1 MIYEYALEPAL
12 VVDWA
17 LANIGRCVGQFGLDY
32 RRLVSDFPKDW
43 KGLVYADFLA
53 RYDYD
58 YGHPDVTNTQ
68 PVLDAFLQILTD
80 CMVPRRIDLPQE
92 SVWLNE
98 AVKEHS
104 QRPFHA
110 IFARERAEGS
120 PPAVI
125 TERNLDDVRDKHWW
139 LPTIRTTPKSAP
151 DIALKLR
158 PLLQAASQIFIVD
171 PYFDAGKERFRETF
185 AEIMR
190 QTAMQPRAVSSSPV
204 ISLMTGVERAFRERE
219 KPTNEQEL
227 VKRRKEEA
235 NVAADIMHQARCH
248 LAALIP
254 NGLSVNF
261 SVLKNATRG
270 DPLHNRFVLTNV
282 GGVIVPY
289 GLDDYERDDGHCA
302 KDDLTPMPQGIYWER
317 WKQYAEGKGV
327 EVVCDPEEIRGSRR

>member
-17 LANIGRCVGQFGLDY
+17 LARIGRCVGQFGLDH

-43 KGLVYADFLA
+43 KGRVYADFLA

-58 YGHPDVTNTQ
+58 YEHPDVTNAR

-92 SVWLNE
+92 SGWLNE

-110 IFARERAEGS
+110 IFARERAESS
-120 PPAVI
+120 PPDVI

-139 LPTIRTTPKSAP
+139 LPTIRTTLKSAP

-171 PYFDAGKERFRETF
+171 PYFDASKARFRETF

-190 QTAMQPRAVSSSPV
+190 QTAMPPRAVSSNAPN
-204 ISLMTGVERAFRERE
+204 
-219 KPTNEQEL
+219 PT
-227 VKRRKEEA
+227 
-235 NVAADIMHQARCH
+235 
-248 LAALIP
+248 
-254 NGLSVNF
+254 
-261 SVLKNATRG
+261 
-270 DPLHNRFVLTNV
+270 
-282 GGVIVPY
+282 
-289 GLDDYERDDGHCA
+289 RD
-302 KDDLTPMPQGIYWER
+302 
-317 WKQYAEGKGV
+317 
-327 EVVCDPEEIRGSRR
+327 